1 MAELLRA
8 NVMAH
13 LAYYR
18 RSRLLMAFLLVF
30 LLLTGLSSLPALFMN
45 SGVQSFNSLQQIF
58 SVLNVFLLFFSG
70 GLGLFIMS
78 SHLRSRNLKMVFT
91 KPCSPALWL
100 ASAFLAAVAVSLLLN
115 CIVLVSAVILS
126 LGWHLPVRAGL
137 LFISVDTFVASIGII
152 AYLMLLTTLT
162 HPAIAVTFALIFNAD
177 LFYGR
182 YEWTQA
188 VIRSGNSNVG
198 LRILDRLFHY
208 LYYVFPMVH
217 VFDRKTENIYTSL
230 RVLGGEWRYLLY
242 SLGYVVVLAAFCY
255 GVALFTLQ
263 RKKHI

>member
-13 LAYYR
+13 FAYYR
-18 RSRLLMAFLLVF
+18 RSRLLLAFLLVF

-45 SGVQSFNSLQQIF
+45 SGVQTFNSLQQIF

-70 GLGLFIMS
+70 GLGLFIVS
-78 SHLRSRNLKMVFT
+78 SHLRSRSLKMVFT

-115 CIVLVSAVILS
+115 AIVLGSAVALS

-137 LFISVDTFVASIGII
+137 VFVSIDTFVASIGII
-152 AYLMLLTTLT
+152 AYLMLLTTLM
-162 HPAIAVTFALIFNAD
+162 HPAVAVTFALIFNAD
-177 LFYGR
+177 LFYGG

-188 VIRSGNSNVG
+188 VIRAGNGSVG
-198 LRILDRLFHY
+198 LRLLDKLFHC
-208 LYYVFPMVH
+208 LYFVFPMVH
-217 VFDRKTENIYTSL
+217 AFDRKTENIYTSL
-230 RVLGGEWRYLLY
+230 RVLHGEWRYLLY
-242 SLGYVVVLAAFCY
+242 SLGYAAVLAAFCY
-255 GVALFTLQ
+255 GAALFALQ